1 MGYRPVANRQPLLPT
16 GYDFSGPVQRLI
28 IGTGYDFS
36 GSVLLIIVIE
46 ADADT
51 IYVLF
56 QSMTSSTPSTMEK
69 PDIETVRAVV
79 HKILV
84 MYPEGVTRE
93 ELLSKI
99 LYFIMLRN
107 TPM

>member
-1 MGYRPVANRQPLLPT
+1 MQK
-16 GYDFSGPVQRLI
+16 SGFIMAR
-28 IGTGYDFS
+28 
-36 GSVLLIIVIE
+36 LIIVIV
-46 ADADT
+46 ADTDT

-56 QSMTSSTPSTMEK
+56 QTMTGSSPSTMEK

-84 MYPEGVTRE
+84 MYPYGVTRE

-99 LYFIMLRN
+99 LYFIMLTRLCK
-107 TPM
+107 PDPSGEHR